1 MRPEDPRGRDEETMK
16 SCHDVDEIM
25 TAYVDGEVP
34 ADEAAE
40 VDAHLALCPPCQ
52 ARASSEGV
60 ARQVLQVTAA
70 TLVERAPPGLRARC
84 IAATPG
90 ANPPDRAGGIAG
102 IPRQRLSGW
111 VPLSM
116 AATVLLAVGAVF
128 IVGQNK
134 QLEAAFAAQLAIDH
148 DRCFT
153 HVEDIVAGFDEE
165 HAESVLE
172 NTLGVDTVVPPE
184 SADLDLLDVRQC
196 LYDEG
201 AMAHVLCE
209 WRGQP
214 VSLFVVPGR
223 SDREQILEIVG
234 HDAVIWSGDGN
245 AYALVAE
252 QGPVEISRVAEYVRQ
267 YLD

>member
-1 MRPEDPRGRDEETMK
+1 MK
-16 SCHDVDEIM
+16 SCHDVDVIM
-25 TAYVDGEVP
+25 TAYVDGEVT
-34 ADEAAE
+34 ADKAAE
-40 VDAHLALCPPCQ
+40 VDEHLAICSPCRE
-52 ARASSEGV
+52 RASSESV
-60 ARQVLQVTAA
+60 ARQALHAKA
-70 TLVERAPPGLRARC
+70 DTLVERAPPGLRARC
-84 IAATPG
+84 IAATSSASSQDETPQG
-90 ANPPDRAGGIAG
+90 RAGASW
-102 IPRQRLSGW
+102 QRMAGW

-116 AATVLLAVGAVF
+116 AATVILAVGAVF

-153 HVEDIVAGFDEE
+153 HLEQIAAGFDEQR
-165 HAESVLE
+165 AEGMLADA
-172 NTLGVDTVVPPE
+172 LGIDTTVPPE
-184 SADLDLLDVRQC
+184 SADFDLLDVRQC

-223 SDREQILEIVG
+223 SDRERILEIVG

-245 AYALVAE
+245 TYVLVAG
-252 QGPVEISRVAEYVRQ
+252 QGPVEISQVAEYVKQ
-267 YLD
+267 YTY

>member
-1 MRPEDPRGRDEETMK
+1 MK
-16 SCHDVDEIM
+16 SCHDVDTIM
-25 TAYVDGEVP
+25 TAYVDGEVA

-40 VDAHLALCPPCQ
+40 VNAHLAVCPPCRE
-52 ARASSEGV
+52 RAASEGM
-60 ARQVLQVTAA
+60 ARKLLHAKAA
-70 TLVERAPPGLRARC
+70 TLIERAPAGLRARC
-84 IAATPG
+84 IAVTPSVL
-90 ANPPDRAGGIAG
+90 PQDERARGGTDA
-102 IPRQRLSGW
+102 PRQRVAGW

-148 DRCFT
+148 ERCFT
-153 HVEDIVAGFDEE
+153 HLEEVVAGFDEGG
-165 HAESVLE
+165 AEGILADA
-172 NTLGVDTVVPPE
+172 LGIDTTVPPE
-184 SADLDLLDVRQC
+184 SADFDLLDVRQC

-223 SDREQILEIVG
+223 SNREQILEIVG
-234 HDAVIWSGDGN
+234 HDTVIWSGDGN
-245 AYALVAE
+245 TYVLVAE
-252 QGPVEISRVAEYVRQ
+252 QGPVEIGEVAEYVRQ
-267 YLD
+267 YTD

>member
-1 MRPEDPRGRDEETMK
+1 MK
-16 SCHDVDEIM
+16 SCHDIDVIM
-25 TAYVDGEVP
+25 TAYVDREVT

-40 VDAHLALCPPCQ
+40 VDAHLAICPPCRE
-52 ARASSEGV
+52 RASTEGM
-60 ARQVLQVTAA
+60 ARQVLHAKAA
-70 TLVERAPPGLRARC
+70 TLVERAPVGLRARC
-84 IAATPG
+84 IAATPSASPQDQRTSGG
-90 ANPPDRAGGIAG
+90 AAAR
-102 IPRQRLSGW
+102 PRMAGW

-153 HVEDIVAGFDEE
+153 HLDEVVAGFDE
-165 HAESVLE
+165 ARAKSVLADA
-172 NTLGVDTVVPPE
+172 LGIGTTVPPE
-184 SADLDLLDVRQC
+184 SANFDLLDVRQC

-201 AMAHVLCE
+201 TMAHVLCE

-245 AYALVAE
+245 AYVLVAE
-252 QGPVEISRVAEYVRQ
+252 QGPVEIGRVAEYVRQ
-267 YLD
+267 YTD